1 MHIPLVD
8 LKKQYAALRG
18 EILPAVER
26 VFGDANFILG
36 SQVAEF
42 EAAFSRLCGCG
53 YGVGVASGTDALMLA
68 LRGLGIGPGDQVIT
82 AANTFVATPLAVSYA
97 GARPVLADIDPDTY
111 TMRPDEV
118 RRAITRKTR
127 AIIPVHLY
135 GHPADM
141 AGIRKIAH
149 ERGIAVIEDACQAHG
164 ASIAGKPVGSFGA
177 AGCFSFYPGKN
188 LGAFGDAGM
197 VVTNSAALAA
207 KVRMLRNYGSRKKY
221 YHDLKGFNS
230 RLDTVQAAILSVK
243 IRKLEGWN
251 QARVQSAALY
261 TRLLE
266 GVPVET
272 PAAKGDVRH
281 VYHLYVIRTK
291 KRDRLLSHLN
301 RHGISAGIHY
311 PVPVHLLKAYRE
323 LGYGRGDFPVTERYA
338 RQVISLPMYPEITPG
353 QIEYVVDTIKGFF
366 S

>member
-1 MHIPLVD
+1 MFQFLSR
-8 LKKQYAALRG
+8 QESGRFRRRG
-18 EILPAVER
+18 HGRNE
-26 VFGDANFILG
+26 
-36 SQVAEF
+36 Q
-42 EAAFSRLCGCG
+42 
-53 YGVGVASGTDALMLA
+53 
-68 LRGLGIGPGDQVIT
+68 
-82 AANTFVATPLAVSYA
+82 
-97 GARPVLADIDPDTY
+97 
-111 TMRPDEV
+111 
-118 RRAITRKTR
+118 RRACGESKDV
-127 AIIPVHLY
+127 A
-135 GHPADM
+135 
-141 AGIRKIAH
+141 
-149 ERGIAVIEDACQAHG
+149 Q
-164 ASIAGKPVGSFGA
+164 
-177 AGCFSFYPGKN
+177 
-188 LGAFGDAGM
+188 
-197 VVTNSAALAA
+197 
-207 KVRMLRNYGSRKKY
+207 LRFQEKY